1 MTGWGSKVDARRR
14 PVGGWPVGAR
24 QRHVVQPQVDA
35 ELRAMVHDV
44 VEEHLPVGKKTSPV
58 EDALPAKKQLPV
70 LLPGPVGQ
78 AGKCV
83 AGFGC
88 AFAEHSDELRG

>member
-1 MTGWGSKVDARRR
+1 M
-14 PVGGWPVGAR
+14 
-24 QRHVVQPQVDA
+24 
-35 ELRAMVHDV
+35 HDV

-78 AGKCV
+78 AG
-83 AGFGC
+83 
-88 AFAEHSDELRG
+88 